1 MYKNSSRS
9 YKANNLMQMV
19 AAIVVFVAVL
29 FLLIFGTSVMIERKT
44 LDIEMPN
51 WLLWSI
57 SFAASLLGNYIG
69 SIKSESNKII
79 SVAVNTGVMLLLWLV
94 IALLFFNGVSVNG
107 VGNGLGILSGG
118 VIVCILKTKFK
129 SKFATFSLFLKPQY
143 MWGDIPVM
151 TFEKGKVLIS
161 VRLDENGDIYN
172 YGSDRIMVSEVST
185 ARFFLNE
192 MLKKRKQILENKKLA
207 KIQEDF

>member
-1 MYKNSSRS
+1 MTKEEFD
-9 YKANNLMQMV
+9 Q
-19 AAIVVFVAVL
+19 
-29 FLLIFGTSVMIERKT
+29 
-44 LDIEMPN
+44 
-51 WLLWSI
+51 
-57 SFAASLLGNYIG
+57 LGRAYG
-69 SIKSESNKII
+69 FFTYRDSNK
-79 SVAVNTGVMLLLWLV
+79 
-94 IALLFFNGVSVNG
+94 
-107 VGNGLGILSGG
+107 
-118 VIVCILKTKFK
+118 
-129 SKFATFSLFLKPQY
+129 LFLKPQY

-151 TFEKGKVLIS
+151 TFEEGKVLIS